1 MSRPSETNIN
11 AKRFKSISSPTN
23 INGDIFT
30 STSES
35 IAKFMIEKLISLAVT
50 QSHHQMIINQIPDYC
65 FDKLKQTLQI
75 YTEIQF
81 LSYDRDD
88 LDPVHHLSFP
98 HPKSAVDVD
107 EKISLDNNQSK
118 QLTHN
123 GCYQKLAR
131 AARKCLRSSRMGP
144 HRALCH
150 YHFLPEYSDRR
161 FR

>member
-11 AKRFKSISSPTN
+11 AKRFKLISSPTN

-118 QLTHN
+118 QYLN
-123 GCYQKLAR
+123 V
-131 AARKCLRSSRMGP
+131 
-144 HRALCH
+144 
-150 YHFLPEYSDRR
+150 SDNNTSV
-161 FR
+161 

>member
-1 MSRPSETNIN
+1 
-11 AKRFKSISSPTN
+11 
-23 INGDIFT
+23 
-30 STSES
+30 
-35 IAKFMIEKLISLAVT
+35 MIEKLISLAVT

-107 EKISLDNNQSK
+107 EKISPLIFVGDEINLKRLALILVSLGLDM
-118 QLTHN
+118 
-123 GCYQKLAR
+123 Y
-131 AARKCLRSSRMGP
+131 
-144 HRALCH
+144 
-150 YHFLPEYSDRR
+150 Y
-161 FR
+161 